1 MSISVEM
8 ILDSENIGCIDE
20 ISSKDRAITF
30 SYINLTNTISLAF
43 EIDFKIY
50 ESNNTYQLFR

>member
-30 SYINLTNTISLAF
+30 SILI
-43 EIDFKIY
+43 
-50 ESNNTYQLFR
+50 